1 MTSLCSAH
9 QYFDSACEVC
19 VSSTNL
25 TNFTGKKRLVLT
37 WQEMQNDVLLRAA
50 LRMKN
55 TVVVLSKQ
63 GRG

>member
-1 MTSLCSAH
+1 MTSLCSEH
-9 QYFDSACEVC
+9 QYYDSACEVC
-19 VSSTNL
+19 VSS

-55 TVVVLSKQ
+55 TVVVLRSSLKIHS
-63 GRG
+63 R